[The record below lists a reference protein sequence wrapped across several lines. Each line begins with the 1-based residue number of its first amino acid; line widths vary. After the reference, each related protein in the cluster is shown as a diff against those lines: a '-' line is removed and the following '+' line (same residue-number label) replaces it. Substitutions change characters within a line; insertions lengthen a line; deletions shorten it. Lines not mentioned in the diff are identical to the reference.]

1 MVETSKHLFKRLKAR
16 VVNYGD
22 DQFFENKLFREELLY
37 ELSSAALEEN
47 AESFEEFIQ
56 ILHVKKNHIAST

>member
-1 MVETSKHLFKRLKAR
+1 MKTSFKRLKAR

-47 AESFEEFIQ
+47 ADSFEEFIQ
-56 ILHVKKNHIAST
+56 ILYVKKTHIAST